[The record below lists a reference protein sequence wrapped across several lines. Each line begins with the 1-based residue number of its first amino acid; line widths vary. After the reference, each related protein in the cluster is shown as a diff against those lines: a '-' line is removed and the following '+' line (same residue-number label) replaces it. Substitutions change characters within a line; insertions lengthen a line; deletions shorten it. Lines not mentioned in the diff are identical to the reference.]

1 MGNSKNK
8 WNNHRP
14 RPFVKAQH
22 ATIVIAR
29 VVKLAEVETTN
40 AANAK
45 EVAKVCWQD
54 RIARL
59 KQIKERVQEDIYNT
73 LESNPH
79 ERVKP

>member
-22 ATIVIAR
+22 ATIVIAKA
-29 VVKLAEVETTN
+29 VKLVEAETTN

-45 EVAKVCWQD
+45 EATKVC
-54 RIARL
+54 
-59 KQIKERVQEDIYNT
+59 
-73 LESNPH
+73 
-79 ERVKP
+79 